1 MNKLLKNKTAGVY
14 LNLIAAVF
22 AIIAMIG
29 YAAAGR
35 DSYGFVP
42 RVEILLALGV
52 ISALV
57 FSWRDFFG
65 FGPVVTM
72 AFLAAGFSVFLNS
85 RFMYYSHQYYGIASD
100 PISAAM
106 VITTI
111 GFAGMI
117 LFELISAFLRWG
129 EKRA

>member
-1 MNKLLKNKTAGVY
+1 MNSILKNKTPGVY
-14 LNLIAAVF
+14 LNLIAAMF
-22 AIIAMIG
+22 AVLAMIG
-29 YAAAGR
+29 YATAGR

-42 RVEILLALGV
+42 LVIILLALGV
-52 ISALV
+52 ISALI

-72 AFLAAGFSVFLNS
+72 AFFAAAFAVFLNS

-100 PISAAM
+100 PISTAM
-106 VITTI
+106 IVTTI

-117 LFELISAFLRWG
+117 LFELISAFMRWE